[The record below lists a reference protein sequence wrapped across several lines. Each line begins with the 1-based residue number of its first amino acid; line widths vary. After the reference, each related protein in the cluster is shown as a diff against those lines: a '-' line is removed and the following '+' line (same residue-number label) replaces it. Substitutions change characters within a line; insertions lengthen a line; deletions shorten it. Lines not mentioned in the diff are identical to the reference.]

1 MSMQSDHGSTTPDPG
16 QQPRL
21 VDLEP
26 EITAVVRGVVPPEE
40 LRTFFDGA
48 FGALGRVLHR
58 QQVPPRSA
66 AFGLHHGGPGEK
78 LNLEV
83 GFVTG
88 RAVWPEDG
96 VVTGELPGGRVAR
109 VTHHG
114 GFDGLGETWER
125 LAVWIEA
132 QGLRGG
138 EDRWEV
144 YVTQPTPDMDPR
156 DLRTELNWP
165 IAG

>member
-1 MSMQSDHGSTTPDPG
+1 MSTRNDHDSSTPDPE

-21 VDLEP
+21 VELEP
-26 EITAVVRGVVPPEE
+26 ETTAVVRGIVSLGE
-40 LRTFFDGA
+40 LRTFFDEA
-48 FGALGRVLHR
+48 FGALGRVLQEQH
-58 QQVPPRSA
+58 VPPKSA
-66 AFGLHHGGPGEK
+66 AFGLSHGGPGET
-78 LNLEV
+78 LDLEV

-88 RAVWPEDG
+88 HEVRAEGG

-114 GFDGLGETWER
+114 GFDGLGEAWER
-125 LAVWIEA
+125 LGAWIRA
-132 QGLRGG
+132 QGLRAG

-144 YVTQPTPDMDPR
+144 YVTRPTPDMDPR

-165 IAG
+165 IAD

>member
-1 MSMQSDHGSTTPDPG
+1 MSTQNDHDSSTPDPE

-21 VDLEP
+21 VEREP
-26 EITAVVRGVVPPEE
+26 ETTAVVRGVVPLGE
-40 LRTFFDGA
+40 LRTFFDEA
-48 FGALGRVLHR
+48 FGALGRVLQE
-58 QQVPPRSA
+58 QQVPPKSA
-66 AFGLHHGGPGEK
+66 AFGLSHGGPGET
-78 LNLEV
+78 LDLEV

-88 RAVWPEDG
+88 RRVRAEDG

-114 GFDGLGETWER
+114 GFDGLGEAWER
-125 LAVWIEA
+125 LGAWIRA
-132 QGLRGG
+132 RGLRAG

-144 YVTQPTPDMDPR
+144 YVTRPTPDMDPK

-165 IAG
+165 IAE

>member
-1 MSMQSDHGSTTPDPG
+1 MTMPSDHDSNTQDPE

-26 EITAVVRGVVPPEE
+26 ETTAVVRGVVPLGE
-40 LRTFFDGA
+40 LRTFFDESFA
-48 FGALGRVLHR
+48 ALGRVLQKQH
-58 QQVPPRSA
+58 VPPKGA
-66 AFGLHHGGPGEK
+66 AFGLSHGAPGET
-78 LNLEV
+78 LDLEV

-88 RAVWPEDG
+88 QEVRAEDG

-114 GFDGLGETWER
+114 GFDGLGASWER
-125 LAVWIEA
+125 LGAWIRE

-138 EDRWEV
+138 PDRWEV
-144 YVTQPTPDMDPR
+144 YVTRPTADMDPR

-165 IAG
+165 IAD

>member
-1 MSMQSDHGSTTPDPG
+1 MSTQNDHDSDTPDDER
-16 QQPRL
+16 QPRL
-21 VDLEP
+21 VELAP
-26 EITAVVRGVVPPEE
+26 QTTAVVRGVVPLGE
-40 LRTFFDGA
+40 LRTFFDEA
-48 FGALGRVLHR
+48 FGALGRVLQR

-66 AFGLHHGGPGEK
+66 AFGLSHGAPGEA
-78 LNLEV
+78 LDLEV

-88 RAVWPEDG
+88 REVNAEDG
-96 VVTGELPGGRVAR
+96 VVAGELPGGRVAR

-114 GFDGLGETWER
+114 GFDGLGEAWER
-125 LAVWIEA
+125 LGAWIGA

-144 YVTQPTPDMDPR
+144 YVTRPTPDMDPR

-165 IAG
+165 IAD

>member
-1 MSMQSDHGSTTPDPG
+1 MSMQSDHDSTTPDPE

-21 VDLEP
+21 VELEP
-26 EITAVVRGVVPPEE
+26 EITAVVRGVVALDE

-58 QQVPPRSA
+58 QQVPPKSA
-66 AFGLHHGGPGEK
+66 AFGLHHGAPGEK

-88 RAVWPEDG
+88 REVRAEDG
-96 VVTGELPGGRVAR
+96 VATGVLPGGRVAR
-109 VTHHG
+109 VTHRG
-114 GFDGLGETWER
+114 GFDGLAESWER
-125 LAVWIEA
+125 LGAWIRA

-156 DLRTELNWP
+156 ELRTELNWP
-165 IAG
+165 IAD

>member
-1 MSMQSDHGSTTPDPG
+1 MSTDPG
-16 QQPRL
+16 QQPHL

-26 EITAVVRGVVPPEE
+26 ETTAVVRGVVSPGD
-40 LRTFFDGA
+40 LRTFFDEA
-48 FGALGRVLHR
+48 FGALGRVLHE

-66 AFGLHHGGPGEK
+66 AFGLSHGSPGETWD
-78 LNLEV
+78 LEV

-88 RAVWPEDG
+88 REVRAEDG
-96 VVTGELPGGRVAR
+96 VVPGRLPGGRVAR
-109 VTHHG
+109 MTHHG
-114 GFDGLGETWER
+114 GFDGLAEAWER
-125 LAVWIEA
+125 LGDWILT
-132 QGLRGG
+132 QGLRAG

-144 YVTQPTPDMDPR
+144 YVTRPTPDMDPA